1 MIIKSNFNVFIY
13 AQQRRDDPHRTQSVQ
28 RDLEQ
33 CCQLNEAEVWKWR
46 SEFGEV
52 EDVMT
57 TEKMAEIAIKVLC
70 AGMSVAMSS
79 LTEFAIG
86 SAERDMQNMLSNGR
100 MPLPSAPEF

>member
-1 MIIKSNFNVFIY
+1 MEMV
-13 AQQRRDDPHRTQSVQ
+13 
-28 RDLEQ
+28 
-33 CCQLNEAEVWKWR
+33 EV
-46 SEFGEV
+46 GEV

-57 TEKMAEIAIKVLC
+57 TEKMAEITIKLVLC

>member
-1 MIIKSNFNVFIY
+1 
-13 AQQRRDDPHRTQSVQ
+13 
-28 RDLEQ
+28 
-33 CCQLNEAEVWKWR
+33 
-46 SEFGEV
+46 
-52 EDVMT
+52 
-57 TEKMAEIAIKVLC
+57 MAEIAIKVLC

>member
-1 MIIKSNFNVFIY
+1 MEMV
-13 AQQRRDDPHRTQSVQ
+13 
-28 RDLEQ
+28 
-33 CCQLNEAEVWKWR
+33 EV
-46 SEFGEV
+46 GEV

-79 LTEFAIG
+79 LTEFAI
-86 SAERDMQNMLSNGR
+86 DTQNMLSNER